1 MKRKV
6 INNNGRNK
14 AFIGAAI
21 GAVGNIVGGIIGNSK
36 KKKAQEAAYRQAQE
50 EQTRSEGVQQAAAM
64 SAQYANQDY
73 VDQYREKITL
83 KTGGKVNMKKKGND
97 RIAIAKKF
105 KCGGR
110 KKANIGTEIVNDF
123 KNIRQEFKGNNLGN
137 TIVGGLNSIGNF
149 INNVG
154 RNTRIAPTSSLSS
167 TATTAS
173 YIKSANDI
181 AQQAEARKQQ
191 RTTGAR
197 YGTKK
202 KFACGGRKK
211 GMFGIGEAIGGIG
224 NMISSA
230 IQSTEPQKQIKK
242 ADGFSYQAPK
252 TGIEQ
257 NSYQTDANGNP
268 VNAANTNNAAQPQYQ
283 DRIQQAMRCGG
294 RKRKSCGGKR

>member
-1 MKRKV
+1 MKRKI
-6 INNNGRNK
+6 INNNGRDK

-21 GAVGNIVGGIIGNSK
+21 GAVGNIVGGIIGK
-36 KKKAQEAAYRQAQE
+36 RKQKKAQEKAYRQAQE
-50 EQTRSEGVQQAAAM
+50 EQTRAEGVQQAAAM

-123 KNIRQEFKGNNLGN
+123 KNIGQEFKGDNLGN
-137 TIVGGLNSIGNF
+137 TIVSGLNA

-154 RNTRIAPTSSLSS
+154 GNVRTAPTSSLSS

-211 GMFGIGEAIGGIG
+211 GLFGIGEAIGGIG
-224 NMISSA
+224 SIVSSA
-230 IQSTEPQKQIKK
+230 IQSTTPQKQIKK

-252 TGIEQ
+252 TGLEQ

-268 VNAANTNNAAQPQYQ
+268 VNAVNVNNAANIGTNNYQ
-283 DRIQQAMRCGG
+283 DRLAQARMGMR
-294 RKRKSCGGKR
+294 KQAKCGGKKR